1 MGAIKDYIVNFIQLG
16 LNWINGMLAGDMWWL
31 IVVIAAVAAILAI
44 IGLIYM
50 IAKTW
55 KVLIVLAILGAIGF
69 AVYYFVWGP
78 GKKAPATTT
87 VETIRVYFNF
97 FKALA

>member
-1 MGAIKDYIVNFIQLG
+1 MGAIKDYIVNFIQKG
-16 LNWINGMLAGDMWWL
+16 LEWINNALAGDMWWL
-31 IVVIAAVAAILAI
+31 IVVIAAAFAILAI

-55 KVLIVLAILGAIGF
+55 KELIVLAILGAIGF

-78 GKKAPATTT
+78 GKKAPA
-87 VETIRVYFNF
+87 ETSTIMLYLNIL
-97 FKALA
+97 KLMA